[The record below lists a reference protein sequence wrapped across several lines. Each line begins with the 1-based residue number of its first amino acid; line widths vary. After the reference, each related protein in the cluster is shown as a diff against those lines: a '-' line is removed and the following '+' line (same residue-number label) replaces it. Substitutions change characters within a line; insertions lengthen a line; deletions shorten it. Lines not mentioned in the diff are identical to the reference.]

1 MPLKNKPFRSFPVN
15 FSGKLPRRI
24 FYWISRRKYFVGIVC
39 VLLLVYYFSLP
50 KILFSEST
58 STLLEDRNGL
68 LLGAKIA
75 GDGQWRFPETKEIPV
90 KFRKSILCFED
101 KQFYSHPGFN
111 PFSLGRSALQNLK
124 AGHIVSG
131 GSTISMQV
139 IRLFRKEERR
149 TILEKIIE
157 IILSTR
163 LELRFRKE
171 EILNLYCSYAPF
183 GGNVVGLEA
192 ASWRYFGRAPV
203 DLSWAE
209 SATLAVLPNSPSLIR
224 PGKNR
229 ELLTTK
235 RNRLLDALFKN
246 KEIDSLSWRVSKL
259 EPIPDKP
266 FLLPSFCPHLL
277 EKAHKLNKGMRTR
290 TSIDARIQNQVNNIL
305 ISHHKL
311 LSGNQIQNAAALV
324 IDVKTNQVLAY
335 AGNVLSEDSSR
346 NENDVDCIQAQ
357 RSTGSVIKPFLFAS
371 MIDEGEI
378 LSTTLIPDVPSQFGG
393 FFPKNFDEGYDGA
406 VPASRALARS
416 LNVPAVRL
424 LQQHGTE
431 KFHFLLQNLGLKG
444 IKYPADHYGL
454 SIILGGGESS
464 LWEIT
469 NVYSSLSR
477 VLNHFYEF
485 SGEYLKD
492 DFNPSEWRLNSIS
505 DTKKGSEKSLLSPQ
519 PFLLSA
525 SSIWLTYEA
534 LIEVNRPEIDH
545 SWLSFSS
552 KYKIAWKTGTSFGN
566 RDAWAVGTTPEYAV
580 GVWVGNADGEGRPL
594 LYGISCAAPVMFD
607 IYNILPPSD
616 WFRTPYDELVRIP
629 VCRQSGYRAGPNCEI
644 TDSIWIEKS
653 GLNTRACPYHIIVHL
668 DMDGKYRVTSKCE
681 DPRNM
686 VHKSWFV
693 LTPVMEWYYK
703 ARNPTYRVLPPFKSG
718 CISEGEAHSMEMIY
732 PRYGSKILIP
742 KEITGNKGK
751 LVMEAIHRNSG
762 ATIFWHL
769 DEVYLGSTKQFHQ
782 MAVDIPPGI
791 HQLNLIDDLG
801 ETISLE
807 FEILEK

>member
-1 MPLKNKPFRSFPVN
+1 MPLKNSLPASKHSKSAGN
-15 FSGKLPRRI
+15 FLRRI
-24 FYWISRRKYFVGIVC
+24 RHWSYRHKYWIIGGFILIILYYIV
-39 VLLLVYYFSLP
+39 LP
-50 KILFSEST
+50 KSLFRELNST
-58 STLLEDRNGL
+58 VLEDRNGL

-75 GDGQWRFPETKEIPV
+75 PDGQWRFPETQTIPE
-90 KFRKSILCFED
+90 KFKKSLLVFED
-101 KQFYSHPGFN
+101 RKFYSHPGFN
-111 PFSLGRSALQNLK
+111 PFSLGRAAIQNFK

-139 IRLFRKEERR
+139 IRLYRKEDKRN
-149 TILEKIIE
+149 ILEKIIE

-163 LELRFRKE
+163 LELRYRKD
-171 EILNLYCSYAPF
+171 EILKLYCSYAPF

-192 ASWRYFGRAPV
+192 ASWRYFGRAPSE
-203 DLSWAE
+203 LSWAE
-209 SATLAVLPNSPSLIR
+209 SATMAVLPNSPSLIR

-229 ELLTTK
+229 ELLRAK
-235 RNRLLDALFKN
+235 RNRVLDLLYKN
-246 KEIDSLSWRVSKL
+246 KDIDSISWKLSKL
-259 EPIPDKP
+259 ELIPEKP
-266 FLLPSFCPHLL
+266 YLLPSLCPHLL
-277 EKAHKLNKGMRTR
+277 EKANKMYSGKRIQ
-290 TSIDARIQNQVNNIL
+290 TSIDYKIQSQVNAEL
-305 ISHHKL
+305 ISHHKQL
-311 LSGNQIQNAAALV
+311 KGNLIQNAAALV
-324 IDVKTNQVLAY
+324 IDVKTKRVLAY
-335 AGNVLSEDSSR
+335 AGNVIGEDSTL

-371 MIDEGEI
+371 MIDDGEI
-378 LSTTLIPDVPSQFGG
+378 LQTTLIPDVPSQFGG

-431 KFHFLLQNLGLKG
+431 KFHFLVQNLGLKG

-469 NVYSSLSR
+469 NVYASLSC
-477 VLNHFYEF
+477 VLNRFYES
-485 SGEYLKD
+485 SGNYSKE
-492 DFNPSEWRLNSIS
+492 DFKPSEWLLNSIS
-505 DTKKGSEKSLLSPQ
+505 DIKAKVQKEALSPE
-519 PFLLSA
+519 PYLLSA

-545 SWLSFSS
+545 AWNSYSS

-566 RDAWAVGTTPEYAV
+566 RDAWSIGTTPEYAV

-594 LYGISCAAPVMFD
+594 LSGISCAAPVMFD
-607 IYNILPPSD
+607 IYNLLPPSD
-616 WFRTPYDELVRIP
+616 WFHGPYDEMVKIP
-629 VCRQSGYRAGPNCEI
+629 VCKLSGYRAGPHCEKS
-644 TDSIWIEKS
+644 DSIWVEKS
-653 GLNTRACPYHIIVHL
+653 GLNTKACPYHMVVHL
-668 DMDGKYRVTSKCE
+668 SPDEKYRVTSKCE
-681 DPRNM
+681 NPDKM

-703 ARNPTYRVLPPFKSG
+703 AKNPSYKVLPPYRSG
-718 CISEGEAHSMEMIY
+718 CLSEGGTHSMEMVY

-751 LVMEAIHRNSG
+751 LVMEVIHRNTK

-769 DEVYLGSTKQFHQ
+769 DDVYLGSTKQFHQ
-782 MAVDIPPGI
+782 MAIDIPPGI
-791 HQLNLIDDLG
+791 HHLNIIDELG
-801 ETISLE
+801 EAVNTE